1 MNTDDRANLE
11 VQALQGR
18 LTKLSEASL
27 RINENLDFDSV
38 LQDVVDSARSLTNAR
53 YGGMTV
59 LDNTGRFEQFV
70 TSGLTDEER
79 RTLAEMPESVNL
91 FRHLN
96 GVSEPLRI
104 YDLSSYLRALDL
116 EGWHAPVEVTSF
128 LVAPVRNRG
137 ARMGSLYLTKG
148 QEEREFT
155 REDEETLVMFASQA
169 ALVIANARRYR
180 DEQRARAY
188 LEALVNTSP
197 VGVVV
202 FDAKTGIPVS
212 HNRETL
218 RIVEGLLDPNRPP
231 EQVMEILS
239 LRRMDGRE
247 VSLEE
252 SSLAQRLSAGR
263 TIRAEEI
270 VLHAPNGRSVTTL
283 VNATALYSD
292 DGSEMES
299 VVVTLQDMTP
309 LEELERMRTEFLGMV
324 SHELRAPLTSV
335 KGSAATLLNDS
346 ENLNANEMRQF
357 HRIIDDQA
365 DRMRRMISDLL
376 DVAHIETGTLSV
388 GPEPC
393 SATVLIEQAR
403 TSFVSGGGRNDLQ
416 IDLTPDL
423 PAVMADRQRIA
434 QVLSNLLSNASKY
447 SKEFSTIQLRVERE
461 DLYIRFSVTDEG
473 KGVGPERLPYL
484 FRKYVRIEGDS
495 LERQIDGSGLGL
507 AICKGIVEAHGG
519 RIWAESE
526 GQGLGTRFTFTLP
539 MAERTESRHD
549 VSAQQQSGRRG
560 QQVDEHARILVVD
573 DDPQT
578 LRHVRDVLS
587 RGGYVPLVTADP
599 SEAVH
604 IVESD
609 RPQLVLLDLV
619 FPDTDG
625 IELMQDILDI
635 AEVPVIF
642 LTAYGRDQ
650 NIERAFDMGAAD
662 YMVKPFSPTELTA
675 RIKAALRKR
684 AGADHDENPEPFA
697 LGNLTIDYYHRRVT
711 VSGEQVHLTP
721 IEYELLRVLSINS
734 GRALSHDHL
743 LRRVWHVT
751 TAGDPQVVRTHMRR
765 LRRKLGDD
773 ADNSS
778 YIFTEPGVGYRMP
791 EGVSGGDKLLRAGG

>member
-1 MNTDDRANLE
+1 MRTEDRPSLE
-11 VQALQGR
+11 MQAMQER

-27 RINENLDFDSV
+27 RINENLGFESV
-38 LQDVVDSARSLTNAR
+38 LQDVVDSARNLTDAR

-59 LDNTGRFEQFV
+59 LDDAGRFEQFV
-70 TSGLTDEER
+70 TSGLADEER
-79 RTLAEMPESVNL
+79 RALAELPESVLL

-96 GVSEPLRI
+96 GVNEPLRI
-104 YDLSSYLRALDL
+104 DDLSSYLRALDL
-116 EGWHAPVEVTSF
+116 DGWHAPVAVTSF

-137 ARMGSLYLTKG
+137 VRMGSLYLTKG
-148 QEEREFT
+148 REGREFT
-155 REDEETLVMFASQA
+155 REDEEILVMFASQA

-180 DEQRARAY
+180 DEQRARAD

-202 FDAKTGIPVS
+202 FDAKTGVPLS
-212 HNRETL
+212 HNRETV
-218 RIVEGLLDPNRPP
+218 RIVEGLLDPNRTP
-231 EQVMEILS
+231 EQIMEILS

-247 VSLEE
+247 VSLVE
-252 SSLAQRLSAGR
+252 SSLAERLSAGR

-270 VLHAPNGRSVTTL
+270 VIQAPDGRSVTTL
-283 VNATALYSD
+283 VNATPLYSE

-309 LEELERMRTEFLGMV
+309 LEELERLRAEFLAMV

-335 KGSAATLLNDS
+335 KGSAATLLDDS
-346 ENLNANEMRQF
+346 ANLNAAEMRQF
-357 HRIIDDQA
+357 HRMIDDQA

-388 GPEPC
+388 SPEPTGV
-393 SATVLIEQAR
+393 AVLLDQAK
-403 TSFVSGGGRNDLQ
+403 TSFVSGGGGNDLQ
-416 IDLTPDL
+416 IDLPPDL
-423 PAVMADRQRIA
+423 PSIMADRQRVT
-434 QVLSNLLSNASKY
+434 QVFNNLLSNASRY
-447 SKEFSTIQLRVERE
+447 SREFSTIRVAAKRQE
-461 DLYIRFSVTDEG
+461 LHVAFSVTDEG
-473 KGVGPERLPYL
+473 AGVSAERLPYL

-495 LERQIDGSGLGL
+495 PGRRFEGSGLGL

-526 GQGLGTRFTFTLP
+526 GPGLGAQFTFTLP
-539 MAERTESRHD
+539 LAEQTESGQG
-549 VSAQQQSGRRG
+549 VSPQRLSGRRG
-560 QQVDEHARILVVD
+560 HGVDGHARILVVD

-599 SEAVH
+599 SEAVRL
-604 IVESD
+604 VESD

-662 YMVKPFSPTELTA
+662 YMAKPFSPTELTA
-675 RIKAALRKR
+675 RIKAALRKH
-684 AGADHDENPEPFA
+684 AGLDHDEPLESFT
-697 LGNLTIDYYHRRVT
+697 LGDLSIDYFHRRVS
-711 VSGEQVHLTP
+711 VGGRQVHLTP
-721 IEYELLRVLSINS
+721 IEYDLLRVLSVNS
-734 GRALSHDHL
+734 GRVLSHDQL
-743 LRRVWHVT
+743 LRRVWHIT
-751 TAGDPQVVRTHMRR
+751 TAGDPQVVRTHLRR

-773 ADNSS
+773 ADNPS
-778 YIFTEPGVGYRMP
+778 YIFTEPGVGYRMLEGEP
-791 EGVSGGDKLLRAGG
+791 E

>member
-1 MNTDDRANLE
+1 MNTDDGPNLE
-11 VQALQGR
+11 LQALQDR

-38 LQDVVDSARSLTNAR
+38 LQDVVDSACNLTNSR

-70 TSGLTDEER
+70 TSGLTEEEH
-79 RTLAEMPESVNL
+79 RTLAEMPESITL

-116 EGWHAPVEVTSF
+116 GGWHAPVAVTSF
-128 LVAPVRNRG
+128 LVAPVRNHG
-137 ARMGSLYLTKG
+137 ARMGSLYLAKG

-169 ALVIANARRYR
+169 ALVVANARRYR
-180 DEQRARAY
+180 DEQRARAD

-231 EQVMEILS
+231 EQIMELLS

-252 SSLAQRLSAGR
+252 SPLAQRLSSGR

-270 VLHAPNGRSVTTL
+270 VLQAPNGRRVTTL
-283 VNATALYSD
+283 VNATPLYSD

-309 LEELERMRTEFLGMV
+309 LEELERMRAEFLGMV

-346 ENLNANEMRQF
+346 ENLTATEIRQF

-365 DRMRRMISDLL
+365 DRMRRLISDLL

-393 SATVLIEQAR
+393 SAAVLIDQAKA
-403 TSFVSGGGRNDLQ
+403 SFVSGGGRNDLQ
-416 IDLTPDL
+416 IDLATDL
-423 PAVMADRQRIA
+423 PTVIADRQRIA
-434 QVLSNLLSNASKY
+434 QVISNLLSNASKY
-447 SKEFSTIQLRVERE
+447 SKEFSTIQLRVERQ

-473 KGVGPERLPYL
+473 KGVATEQLPYL

-526 GQGLGTRFTFTLP
+526 GQGLGTRFSFTLP
-539 MAERTESRHD
+539 MAEQAESAQD
-549 VSAQQQSGRRG
+549 VSPQQLLGRRG

-587 RGGYVPLVTADP
+587 KAGYVPLVTADP
-599 SEAVH
+599 NEAVRV
-604 IVESD
+604 VESD

-625 IELMQDILDI
+625 IELMQEILDV

-675 RIKAALRKR
+675 RIKAALRKH
-684 AGADHDENPEPFA
+684 AGVDHDEHQEPYT
-697 LGNLTIDYYHRRVT
+697 LGDLTIDYYHRRVDI
-711 VSGEQVHLTP
+711 GGQLIHLTP
-721 IEYELLRVLSINS
+721 IEYNLLRVLSINS
-734 GRALSHDHL
+734 GRALSHDQL
-743 LRRVWHVT
+743 LRRVWHIT
-751 TAGDPQVVRTHMRR
+751 TAGDPQVVRTHLRR

-773 ADNSS
+773 ADNPS

-791 EGVSGGDKLLRAGG
+791 D